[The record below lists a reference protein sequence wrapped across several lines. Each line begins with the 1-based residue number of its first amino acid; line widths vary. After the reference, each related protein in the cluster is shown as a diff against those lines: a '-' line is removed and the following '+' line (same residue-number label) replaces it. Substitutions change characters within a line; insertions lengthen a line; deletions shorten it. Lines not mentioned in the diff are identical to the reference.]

1 MRALVEAT
9 LAKLPSKESMVQW
22 PPEAVATVE
31 VLTKLVL
38 ILCDELEARDKR
50 IADLEEEVREL
61 KRKLNTN
68 SGNSGISP
76 SQDPHRPRGKGG
88 KEKGEDN
95 SDKPRAENQGENSKP
110 DSEEQPKCKQG
121 GQKGHK
127 GNRQGLRK
135 TQDIR
140 EILPERCSCGCEE
153 FVDLRS
159 FYTHQHC
166 ELPDILLHVIHF
178 NLYKGRCANC
188 AKEGKAKVPAEYS
201 TGYGPN
207 FTAFVGSASAFL
219 GCTRRSLLDFLTKS
233 DFFRTE
239 EGESVPL
246 SLGGLDRLID
256 RCSRTLKRHW
266 EKIGE
271 VARETP
277 INYVDETSW
286 PMFGPLGAIKYWL
299 WLMASSLV
307 VFFNIHRHRS
317 REAFHELIGAWLGIL
332 ISDDY
337 ALYRSWPKEKRQS
350 CLAHHLR
357 TAQKLREDPD
367 PDIAR
372 GGESLYKEIH
382 RLTQMNPETL
392 TRGVWQGW
400 LMRTRRLLKEFSKR
414 SDGLGVL
421 ASRLEATFES
431 LSTFLRIRGVE
442 RTNNKAERTLRPA
455 VVRRKVSFGCTSE
468 RGQRWME
475 RALSLMMTC
484 RLNDWSFFTILRARR
499 RQTYPDGYATGPLT
513 IR

>member
-9 LAKLPSKESMVQW
+9 LAKLPSKESMAQC

-50 IADLEEEVREL
+50 IAELEEEVKEL
-61 KRKLNTN
+61 KCKLNIN
-68 SGNSGISP
+68 SGNSGLSP
-76 SQDPHRPRGKGG
+76 SQDPFRPKGKGG
-88 KEKGEDN
+88 KKKKDEDN
-95 SDKPRAENQGENSKP
+95 SYKSEPNQGGDSPDKPGAEDHGENSKP
-110 DSEEQPKCKQG
+110 DSEEQPKRKQG

-127 GNRQGLRK
+127 GNRQEPRK
-135 TQDIR
+135 TQDVR
-140 EILPERCSCGCEE
+140 EIFPERCSCGCEE

-166 ELPDILLHVIHF
+166 ELPDILLHHVFHF
-178 NLYKGRCANC
+178 NLYKGRCDIC
-188 AKEGKAKVPAEYS
+188 GKESKAKVPAEYS

-207 FTAFVGSASAFL
+207 FTAFVGAASAFL
-219 GCTRRSLLDFLTKS
+219 GCTRKSLLNFLTKS

-239 EGESVPL
+239 EGESVSL
-246 SLGGLDRLID
+246 SLGGLDRLIA
-256 RCSRTLKRHW
+256 RCSRALKRHW

-271 VARETP
+271 VAREAP

-299 WLMASSLV
+299 WLMASALV

-317 REAFHELIGAWLGIL
+317 REAFNELIGTWGGIL

-357 TAQKLREDPD
+357 TVQRLREDPD

-372 GGESLYKEIH
+372 GGERLYKEIH
-382 RLTQMNPETL
+382 CLAHMNPETL

-400 LMRTRRLLKEFSKR
+400 LLRTRCLLKEFSKR
-414 SDGLGVL
+414 SDGLGIL
-421 ASRLEATFES
+421 ASRFESTFES

-442 RTNNKAERTLRPA
+442 RTKNKAERTLRPA
-455 VVRRKVSFGCTSE
+455 VVRRKVPFGCTSE
-468 RGQRWME
+468 RGQRWIE
-475 RALSLMMTC
+475 KALSVMMTC
-484 RLNDWSFFTILRARR
+484 RLND
-499 RQTYPDGYATGPLT
+499 
-513 IR
+513 